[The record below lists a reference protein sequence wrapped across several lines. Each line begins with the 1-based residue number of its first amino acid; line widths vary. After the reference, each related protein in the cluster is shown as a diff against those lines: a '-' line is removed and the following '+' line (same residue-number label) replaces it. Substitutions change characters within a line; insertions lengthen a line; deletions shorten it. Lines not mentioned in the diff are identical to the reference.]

1 MSKAYSF
8 YKKKKFHY
16 VLVDHKIRAKSGQ
29 EAKKVKSLLKRNKI
43 NLNIIVNKKK
53 IFKNIQAEARNS
65 RYEILI
71 NYCKKNKIQT
81 ILTAHNLEDQ
91 VETF

>member
-1 MSKAYSF
+1 M
-8 YKKKKFHY
+8 
-16 VLVDHKIRAKSGQ
+16 
-29 EAKKVKSLLKRNKI
+29 N
-43 NLNIIVNKKK
+43 NKKK

-91 VETF
+91 VETFLNKTFKRKWLKRLVSHETIKYYKCKK